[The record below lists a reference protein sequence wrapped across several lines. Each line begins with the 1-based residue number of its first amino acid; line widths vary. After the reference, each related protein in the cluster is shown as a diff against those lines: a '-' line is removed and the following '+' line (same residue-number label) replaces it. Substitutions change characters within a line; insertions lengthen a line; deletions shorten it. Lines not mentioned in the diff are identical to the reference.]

1 MKDAEQGISSRS
13 RCCWGSGWADEQ
25 NEDECW
31 KGNRKQAESEGTYTQ
46 DIELGQEEVA
56 ISEPVFPPDV
66 L

>member
-1 MKDAEQGISSRS
+1 MLERKQ
-13 RCCWGSGWADEQ
+13 
-25 NEDECW
+25 
-31 KGNRKQAESEGTYTQ
+31 RKQAESEGTYTQ